1 MTMPRSLQAAVKRL
15 ELNRDLSTMQTPL
28 STSSDDWQAE
38 AWRLYEQVGELQ
50 SVCSWLGNAASRVT
64 LFAAEVDAETG
75 RADTPTTDKAAQSIV
90 SDMAGGVVGQ
100 SSMNRQAA
108 VLLTVVGEYYVAI
121 MTDDDGAES
130 WNVVPHERVSRD
142 MNGNFTVNIN
152 GHDRSINAET
162 DSLFRVHVPDPRKPE
177 RAHSSVKAALPILR
191 EIVAMD
197 SVIRA
202 ESQSRVAGAGLLIVP
217 TEAQLP
223 TTNAPGAAGAV
234 NSASFSRRLAETMR
248 KATDDLSSPE
258 AITPVVVRVPGEM
271 ADKFKHL
278 TLSSDITKQAVET
291 REKAIRRLALSLDI
305 PPEVL
310 TGLGDS
316 THWNANLVDESAL
329 RQHIAPLMAVIC
341 EAMTEAVLRPLLE
354 HEPLSIIDPDDVFVA
369 FSMQALAQKQDRSQ
383 TAIEA
388 FDRNAI
394 TAGAL
399 RRELGFSEDDAP
411 AQLDDIEQQQALAE
425 RLVSGAPS
433 LLPLLAD
440 ILGLDINVNASQLP
454 GGDHDERL

>member
-64 LFAAEVDAETG
+64 LFAAEVDDETG

-121 MTDDDGAES
+121 MTDDDGTES

-142 MNGNFTVNIN
+142 MNGDFTVNIN
-152 GHDRSINAET
+152 GHERVINAET

-177 RAHSSVKAALPILR
+177 LAHSSVKAALPILR

-234 NSASFSRRLAETMR
+234 NSASLSRR
-248 KATDDLSSPE
+248 
-258 AITPVVVRVPGEM
+258 
-271 ADKFKHL
+271 
-278 TLSSDITKQAVET
+278 
-291 REKAIRRLALSLDI
+291 RRLLRTPAS
-305 PPEVL
+305 
-310 TGLGDS
+310 GL
-316 THWNANLVDESAL
+316 ESPAKT
-329 RQHIAPLMAVIC
+329 A
-341 EAMTEAVLRPLLE
+341 
-354 HEPLSIIDPDDVFVA
+354 S
-369 FSMQALAQKQDRSQ
+369 RSFR
-383 TAIEA
+383 TCYS
-388 FDRNAI
+388 RSKSR
-394 TAGAL
+394 T
-399 RRELGFSEDDAP
+399 R
-411 AQLDDIEQQQALAE
+411 
-425 RLVSGAPS
+425 
-433 LLPLLAD
+433 
-440 ILGLDINVNASQLP
+440 
-454 GGDHDERL
+454 